1 MNTPF
6 TFASIVQLM
15 FIITLVLPF
24 EIVFCVIS
32 SNKRLSLGGKFYF
45 WQWLKFNCELRFE
58 KKGKDAT

>member
-1 MNTPF
+1 
-6 TFASIVQLM
+6 M